1 MARQRPI
8 GKVREELEKLGIS
21 KTLLQALSAREA
33 RELLDALEFVLQRYK
48 AIQKE
53 SSTA

>member
-1 MARQRPI
+1 M
-8 GKVREELEKLGIS
+8 EELEKLGIS
-21 KTLLQALSAREA
+21 RSLLERLSAREA

-53 SSTA
+53 STSTA